1 MVRVYA
7 DMVADLFHP
16 GHVEFLKQIRVL
28 GDYLL
33 IGVNADDALAPYKR
47 RPILTMQERVAMVAA
62 CRYVD
67 EVLPNAPMRIDR
79 AWIDKH
85 DIQLVVHGDD
95 FPPERLRYHYQVPIE
110 MGIFRTVP
118 YAEGIS
124 TSDIIR
130 RIVERRSESEEA
142 LRNEP

>member
-33 IGVNADDALAPYKR
+33 IGVNADDVLAPYKR

-85 DIQLVVHGDD
+85 AIQLVVHGDD
-95 FPPERLRYHYQVPIE
+95 FPPERLWYYYQVPIE

-118 YAEGIS
+118 YTEGIS